1 MGEYDNLACHKKG
14 ETAQMNARTILGIIT
29 GLPALAESVEMASRA
44 LKDLAQKRSGAAGA
58 KDDEA
63 FQKLATA
70 IELQAKISEQLESQF
85 KIIQTVLDGM
95 HKSIRLLSFAVLGAV
110 LLAALAIILAVV
122 K

>member
-1 MGEYDNLACHKKG
+1 
-14 ETAQMNARTILGIIT
+14 MNARTILGIIT

-44 LKDLAQKRSGAAGA
+44 LRDLAQKRSGAAGA

-63 FQKLATA
+63 FQKVAAA
-70 IELQAKISEQLESQF
+70 IELQAKINEQLESQF

-95 HKSIRLLSFAVLGAV
+95 QKSIRLLSFVGLGAV